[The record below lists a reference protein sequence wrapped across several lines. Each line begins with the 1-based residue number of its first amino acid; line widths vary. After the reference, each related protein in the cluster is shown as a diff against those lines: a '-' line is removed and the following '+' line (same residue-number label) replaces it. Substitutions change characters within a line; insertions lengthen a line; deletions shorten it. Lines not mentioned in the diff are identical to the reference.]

1 MSSGGKKLFIR
12 ESSGLVRQM
21 GAKHAFAKVLAL
33 IVPISLYYT
42 LIYSPAI
49 PAANWYIGITV
60 APLMALPIFL
70 VYLKLAEYIPRSSGE
85 YIYISRIIGPL
96 PATIQGIAN
105 IISTP
110 LLAAILSQIQVS
122 AGIVPALQIIG
133 LSTGNKAL
141 FCLANSIESNTFYLF
156 LTSLI
161 SLVIMWI
168 VSISPQKIMSNFLF
182 AIATMQVIGAALIV
196 GVFAEGSSAF
206 ATDFN
211 KFSSMFSGPT
221 YQELYKQ
228 GLSYYSPYTDPLQ
241 TFVFA
246 VLMLMWLFIWFF
258 GPSYFAGEYKQA
270 SKSLK
275 LGMLSGYI
283 IATILIIGL
292 TVGTALTMGI
302 PFFNYVAL
310 NGWGSSNPVSASEGY
325 IAWAGIM
332 VLSVPAL
339 AILLSI
345 LNIGIQFVAGPL
357 SLAIPARVML
367 AMAFDRILP
376 EKLAYVNP
384 KLQTPL
390 VASAVALA
398 LAVFFE
404 YATIYLGF
412 SVSTIALIAVLFIY
426 QFLQATISAA
436 FAGIKGIP
444 SVELSEFEK
453 KELLI
458 NGIISSVIL
467 VAAVVTA
474 IGYAFVNSL
483 YNSMVLAG
491 NLTLNIVF
499 MAVIPVI
506 GVITYFIAKYYRAKE
521 GIDLRLIFTE
531 IPPE

>member
-1 MSSGGKKLFIR
+1 MSQGKKLFIR

-49 PAANWYIGITV
+49 PAANWYIGITI
-60 APLMALPIFL
+60 APIIALPIFL

-96 PATIQGIAN
+96 PATIQGMAN

-110 LLAAILSQIQVS
+110 LLAAILSQIEVS
-122 AGIVPALQIIG
+122 AGIGPAFQIIG
-133 LSTGNKAL
+133 LAFKNSAL
-141 FCLANSIESNTFYLF
+141 FNLGTEILSNPDYFFLA
-156 LTSLI
+156 
-161 SLVIMWI
+161 SLVSLVLMWI
-168 VSISPQKIMSNFLF
+168 VSISPQKIMANFLF
-182 AIATMQVIGAALIV
+182 AIATMQVVGAILIIGL
-196 GVFAEGSSAF
+196 FAQGRTAF
-206 ATDFN
+206 VNDFN
-211 KFSSMFSGPT
+211 KFSSTFSGPN
-221 YQELYKQ
+221 YQDLYSQ

-246 VLMLMWLFIWFF
+246 ILMLMWLFVWFF

-270 SKSLK
+270 TRSLK
-275 LGMLSGYI
+275 VGMLIGYG
-283 IATILIIGL
+283 IATALIIGL
-292 TVGTALTMGI
+292 TVYTATTMGI
-302 PFFNYVAL
+302 PFFNEVAL

-325 IAWAGIM
+325 IAWAGVM
-332 VLSVPAL
+332 VVSSPILAL
-339 AILLSI
+339 LVGV

-384 KLQTPL
+384 TTQSPL
-390 VASAVALA
+390 IASGVALA
-398 LAVFFE
+398 LGVFFE
-404 YATIYLGF
+404 YATQFLGF
-412 SVSTIALIAVLFIY
+412 AVSTIALIAVLFIY
-426 QFLQATISAA
+426 QFLQATISATV
-436 FAGIKGIP
+436 AGIKGIP
-444 SVELSEFEK
+444 SVELSQKEK

-458 NGIISSVIL
+458 TGIISSAVLVI
-467 VAAVVTA
+467 AVITA
-474 IGYAFVNSL
+474 IGYALINSL

-491 NLTLNIVF
+491 NLPLNLTLI
-499 MAVIPVI
+499 AIIPII
-506 GVITYFIAKYYRAKE
+506 GVITYYISKYYRQKE
-521 GIDLRLIFTE
+521 GVDLKLVFTE